1 MYNYSLKLTYQD
13 KDNDT
18 IYRKELL
25 DAFNLKEYTD
35 EINRYIDELYNKV
48 KDDYADIIKCI
59 TVNDPLTMFR
69 TLNENDCFMIL
80 FSWEYFNDN
89 HNLLQAIHNKADDL
103 ALKKQTLI
111 DKIQSNK
118 K

>member
-1 MYNYSLKLTYQD
+1 
-13 KDNDT
+13 
-18 IYRKELL
+18 
-25 DAFNLKEYTD
+25 
-35 EINRYIDELYNKV
+35 
-48 KDDYADIIKCI
+48 
-59 TVNDPLTMFR
+59 MFR

-111 DKIQSNK
+111 DKIKSNK